1 VTVFETA
8 RLTAAEVTE
17 EDVPELLDVYLSNPG
32 YLELTEGS
40 GGVAGAYD
48 RGMLERD
55 LAMSA
60 LTPGRHTAA
69 LRLRDDGACVG
80 VLDWMDENPN
90 DGAPWLGLVMIHAD
104 RQQQGLA
111 AEAIAGLADHGRREG
126 WTRLREGVIDGNDAG
141 MALALATGMRE
152 VEHRAHRIAAGNCE
166 LAVME
171 LAL

>member
-111 AEAIAGLADHGRREG
+111 AEAIVGLADHGRREG

-152 VEHRAHRIAAGNCE
+152 VEHRAHRIAAGSRE

>member
-1 VTVFETA
+1 
-8 RLTAAEVTE
+8 
-17 EDVPELLDVYLSNPG
+17 
-32 YLELTEGS
+32 
-40 GGVAGAYD
+40 
-48 RGMLERD
+48 
-55 LAMSA
+55 
-60 LTPGRHTAA
+60 
-69 LRLRDDGACVG
+69 
-80 VLDWMDENPN
+80 MDENPN

-111 AEAIAGLADHGRREG
+111 AEAIVGLADHGRREG

-152 VEHRAHRIAAGNCE
+152 VEHRAHRIAAGSRE